1 MIDIFDKQ
9 PTITVGEL
17 FDQIKT
23 LTLESHV
30 CYYGD
35 ESIKNEPVSKFFGIP
50 KNSTSKLISKRK
62 SEKSL
67 SKISRKNEAYRDA
80 RASIKKL
87 RHKTQKEELQ
97 LVLEKIVRKVDSK
110 NFDKIMN
117 DKNSKVT
124 LDYLKVLKVFQQKF
138 GRIDTNDTE
147 SLNVLK
153 SLCYSF

>member
-1 MIDIFDKQ
+1 MIDILDKQ

-23 LTLESHV
+23 LNLESHV
-30 CYYGD
+30 CCYGD
-35 ESIKNEPVSKFFGIP
+35 ESIKNEPASKFFGIP

-67 SKISRKNEAYRDA
+67 SKISRKNEAYRNA

-87 RHKTQKEELQ
+87 RHKAQKEEIQ